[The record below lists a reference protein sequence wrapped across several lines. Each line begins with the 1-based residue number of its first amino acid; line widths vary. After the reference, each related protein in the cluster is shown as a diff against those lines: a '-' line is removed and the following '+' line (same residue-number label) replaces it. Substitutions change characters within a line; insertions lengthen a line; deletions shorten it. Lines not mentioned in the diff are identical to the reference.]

1 MHVYIHT
8 YSRLPRSDWL
18 CLPGALGG
26 VAVMLSAPVKGAM
39 DGAAQ
44 DGALGAMKGGLMG
57 LAGGIIG
64 GTAMAVGNY
73 FRNMHM
79 YMCICI

>member
-1 MHVYIHT
+1 
-8 YSRLPRSDWL
+8 
-18 CLPGALGG
+18 
-26 VAVMLSAPVKGAM
+26 MLSAPVKGAM